1 MKLLLTF
8 LILFFSANLF
18 AQVKIG
24 TPAGAPLPSAVLEL
38 ADINRGFLPPR
49 LTVLQ
54 RDNIGSPANGLIIYN
69 TDANQLNIYQQ
80 NAWKAL
86 STDSAQWKFDAVGKK
101 VDFVKPYQVGDTI
114 FYDTLRH
121 KFLFADK
128 MTYKNSQGTDYS
140 PFVYGG
146 KYTFKTTASKSAD
159 SISSSKSSL
168 AVFYEIDNASDQFT
182 SGYSGIWGTTTINP
196 TALQKDYAYGINYT
210 TIHAGADTCY
220 QLTGI
225 SNVTYNN
232 GIGETDEIYGI
243 LNQTTMGTY
252 STGNIGSVYGMYN
265 LLTRSAP
272 ATGRITDN
280 LYGYLGLTSNS
291 ITSRVNGT
299 AYGIFLSSVSG
310 AVNGNYSIYT
320 NLGINR
326 FGDSVLVGGGIRPR
340 AFVDINNPTSMI
352 IPTGAIAQRPVSG
365 VKGMIRYNSDNGG
378 LVEAY
383 DGTTWTGTIRTTQII
398 DIPLISPGAGYT
410 QSFTVTGAVV
420 GSSVTISPTNA
431 LDNGLIIS
439 WARVSAADTVEVR
452 FNLLYGTAIDPT
464 AQNFYVRII
473 R

>member
-1 MKLLLTF
+1 
-8 LILFFSANLF
+8 
-18 AQVKIG
+18 
-24 TPAGAPLPSAVLEL
+24 
-38 ADINRGFLPPR
+38 
-49 LTVLQ
+49 
-54 RDNIGSPANGLIIYN
+54 
-69 TDANQLNIYQQ
+69 
-80 NAWKAL
+80 
-86 STDSAQWKFDAVGKK
+86 
-101 VDFVKPYQVGDTI
+101 
-114 FYDTLRH
+114 
-121 KFLFADK
+121 

-220 QLTGI
+220 HLTGI

-252 STGNIGSVYGMYN
+252 STGNIGSVYGIYN

-280 LYGYLGLTSNS
+280 LYGYLDLTSNS

-310 AVNGNYSIYT
+310 AVNGNYSIYRIHT
-320 NLGINR
+320 K
-326 FGDSVLVGGGIRPR
+326 F
-340 AFVDINNPTSMI
+340 
-352 IPTGAIAQRPVSG
+352 
-365 VKGMIRYNSDNGG
+365 Y
-378 LVEAY
+378 
-383 DGTTWTGTIRTTQII
+383 
-398 DIPLISPGAGYT
+398 GYRCCCRE
-410 QSFTVTGAVV
+410 QCNYFAHKC
-420 GSSVTISPTNA
+420 
-431 LDNGLIIS
+431 
-439 WARVSAADTVEVR
+439 AR
-452 FNLLYGTAIDPT
+452 
-464 AQNFYVRII
+464 
-473 R
+473 